1 MKDNILIDDTI
12 KIFENGVQE
21 ISKLK
26 SSIIKLNDTVKE
38 LTDFDEIID
47 LQIDSSKVEDINKK
61 LDITIKKYKEVLSLF
76 ENSISTLN
84 EENKLRSIN
93 IKSGMEEFYK
103 EVEIIN
109 ENLNSIDFN
118 INNNKITNLFKSLS
132 DFINSIESKYKEIS
146 KKYIIIEELYKKV
159 ENLLSIL
166 NRVNNIIENSK
177 LDKQIVNTL
186 NKINKLDLKYSN
198 INESID
204 KFNEHINKINN
215 SFADNSVEL
224 RADKILKDME
234 LLNETIDKRYKKIES
249 EYNDINLLKEQ
260 INNTYKEKLESLEK
274 KIDLLV
280 DENKALKLAYSTRE
294 VEDNAFKDEILN
306 LIKES
311 MSTIDKNYIEVQSD
325 DIENLKKLAK
335 KGDIHASF
343 KLGQDYYYGNN
354 INKNVDLAVKYYKIG
369 AKCNHSQ
376 SIKELMKIYTD
387 EATNGNIKYQRILG
401 MEYLKGS
408 FIDVNI
414 EEAIKWLTAASENG
428 SLEAKNKLNKI
439 KTEYNK

>member
-132 DFINSIESKYKEIS
+132 DFINSIE
-146 KKYIIIEELYKKV
+146 
-159 ENLLSIL
+159 
-166 NRVNNIIENSK
+166 
-177 LDKQIVNTL
+177 
-186 NKINKLDLKYSN
+186 
-198 INESID
+198 
-204 KFNEHINKINN
+204 
-215 SFADNSVEL
+215 
-224 RADKILKDME
+224 
-234 LLNETIDKRYKKIES
+234 
-249 EYNDINLLKEQ
+249 
-260 INNTYKEKLESLEK
+260 
-274 KIDLLV
+274 
-280 DENKALKLAYSTRE
+280 
-294 VEDNAFKDEILN
+294 
-306 LIKES
+306 
-311 MSTIDKNYIEVQSD
+311 
-325 DIENLKKLAK
+325 
-335 KGDIHASF
+335 
-343 KLGQDYYYGNN
+343 
-354 INKNVDLAVKYYKIG
+354 
-369 AKCNHSQ
+369 
-376 SIKELMKIYTD
+376 
-387 EATNGNIKYQRILG
+387 
-401 MEYLKGS
+401 
-408 FIDVNI
+408 
-414 EEAIKWLTAASENG
+414 
-428 SLEAKNKLNKI
+428 
-439 KTEYNK
+439 

>member
-1 MKDNILIDDTI
+1 
-12 KIFENGVQE
+12 
-21 ISKLK
+21 
-26 SSIIKLNDTVKE
+26 
-38 LTDFDEIID
+38 
-47 LQIDSSKVEDINKK
+47 
-61 LDITIKKYKEVLSLF
+61 
-76 ENSISTLN
+76 
-84 EENKLRSIN
+84 
-93 IKSGMEEFYK
+93 
-103 EVEIIN
+103 
-109 ENLNSIDFN
+109 
-118 INNNKITNLFKSLS
+118 
-132 DFINSIESKYKEIS
+132 
-146 KKYIIIEELYKKV
+146 
-159 ENLLSIL
+159 
-166 NRVNNIIENSK
+166 
-177 LDKQIVNTL
+177 
-186 NKINKLDLKYSN
+186 
-198 INESID
+198 
-204 KFNEHINKINN
+204 
-215 SFADNSVEL
+215 
-224 RADKILKDME
+224 
-234 LLNETIDKRYKKIES
+234 
-249 EYNDINLLKEQ
+249 YNDINLLKEQ

-280 DENKALKLAYSTRE
+280 DENKALRLAYSTRE